1 MIHFITSIR
10 IIPATPIAIHSLLS
24 TSKSWGQNV
33 EIKPSENQR
42 DLLDLLSPTVR
53 WVSRIQNPRF
63 FSLGFPF
70 KPRFIAGRVGF
81 RVSDGVS
88 GWSQRNLNCVSEA
101 EKIFL
106 EVARTDSL
114 VKELSSWPRGW
125 MWGQHVVH
133 GYGPAR
139 WSLGAW
145 GSPIIWHWLPV
156 CFCPKAVDLSELNCS
171 IATCNHH

>member
-1 MIHFITSIR
+1 MRTECWNQ
-10 IIPATPIAIHSLLS
+10 TLWES
-24 TSKSWGQNV
+24 TWLAGLALTYCSMSFPYSKS
-33 EIKPSENQR
+33 EI
-42 DLLDLLSPTVR
+42 
-53 WVSRIQNPRF
+53 